1 MAEAREM
8 ARFEI
13 GLSKQSPLHANSF
26 LLGSSAIR
34 DLQGLMGAVAQFAK
48 QTRTKASLDLRAA
61 QLVQQ
66 THSLPVAQ
74 QERRIALAIRDSQVP
89 TGKAAQP
96 VATTRTKA
104 TLDLPT
110 AQLVH

>member
-48 QTRTKASLDLRAA
+48 QTRTKA
-61 QLVQQ
+61 
-66 THSLPVAQ
+66 
-74 QERRIALAIRDSQVP
+74 
-89 TGKAAQP
+89 
-96 VATTRTKA
+96 
-104 TLDLPT
+104 
-110 AQLVH
+110 

>member
-1 MAEAREM
+1 MG
-8 ARFEI
+8 EI
-13 GLSKQSPLHANSF
+13 VKFAAPTHTQAP
-26 LLGSSAIR
+26 
-34 DLQGLMGAVAQFAK
+34 DLP
-48 QTRTKASLDLRAA
+48 SA

-66 THSLPVAQ
+66 THSLPVSQ
-74 QERRIALAIRDSQVP
+74 QQRGIALAIRDSQVP

-96 VATTRTKA
+96 VPTTRTKA

>member
-1 MAEAREM
+1 MGGIVKFVAPTHTQA
-8 ARFEI
+8 
-13 GLSKQSPLHANSF
+13 P
-26 LLGSSAIR
+26 
-34 DLQGLMGAVAQFAK
+34 DLP
-48 QTRTKASLDLRAA
+48 SA

-74 QERRIALAIRDSQVP
+74 QERGIALAIRDSQVP